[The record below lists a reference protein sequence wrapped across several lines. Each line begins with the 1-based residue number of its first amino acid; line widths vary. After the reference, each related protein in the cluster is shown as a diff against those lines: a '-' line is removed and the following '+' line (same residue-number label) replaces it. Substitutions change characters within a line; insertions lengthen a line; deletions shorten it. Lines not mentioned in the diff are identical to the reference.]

1 MLQRIRLFLRALYR
15 RVWLLLLWHS
25 RLLLRI
31 ALTLA
36 LFEPALII
44 TMAMIVLFIIVSVL
58 QPILQLNS
66 LVS

>member
-1 MLQRIRLFLRALYR
+1 MGRCRSRKTETLLQN
-15 RVWLLLLWHS
+15 
-25 RLLLRI
+25 RI

-44 TMAMIVLFIIVSVL
+44 TMAMIVLFIIISVL

>member
-1 MLQRIRLFLRALYR
+1 MAALRIILPAAA
-15 RVWLLLLWHS
+15 
-25 RLLLRI
+25 I